1 MLSIPI
7 QHKKTTMLDNDSN
20 ILRELYRN
28 CKDVKEKIRFAA
40 LYAVSRGRS
49 VKDTAEFVDVEEST
63 VYDWINKWILERK
76 VSDKPRSGRPSKI
89 TEKDEKEIRH
99 LIEENDPKKYGI
111 NASSYTTKELQQY
124 FTKYKGKFI
133 DEETFRVH
141 LLRTGAHY
149 VKAQLRYKEGDL
161 KRQIE
166 FAQNLVF
173 LLKNGFFTKILFVD
187 EMSISSSARN
197 GYGWT
202 YNQRLVVD
210 APQSHVERANY
221 FGAVEVTEGTI
232 IETVRKSAKSQSFLH
247 LLHKIEAH
255 YPEDKMLIVM
265 DNGAVHHS
273 WKVGKFFNERGNMKP
288 LFLPPYS
295 PDLNPEEYVH
305 NVLRDKLLN
314 NRNFKSTKQVGF
326 VIDRFVKQ
334 MTAETVRSIAT
345 LIPIETLLSAQ
356 IQL

>member
-1 MLSIPI
+1 MLE
-7 QHKKTTMLDNDSN
+7 NDSN
-20 ILRELYRN
+20 ILGELYRN
-28 CKDVKEKIRFAA
+28 CKDVKEKVRYSA

-49 VKDTAEFVDVEEST
+49 VKDVADFIEVEEST
-63 VYDWINKWILERK
+63 VYDWINKWIFDKNIR
-76 VSDKPRSGRPSKI
+76 DKPRSGRPSKI
-89 TEKDEKEIRH
+89 TKDDEKEIRR
-99 LIEENDPKKYGI
+99 LIDENDPKKYGI
-111 NASSYTTKELQQY
+111 NASSYTTKELQLY
-124 FTKYKGKFI
+124 FAKYKGKFV

-141 LLRTGAHY
+141 LIESGAHY

-187 EMSISSSARN
+187 EMSVSTSARN

-210 APQSHVERANY
+210 APQNHVDRANY

-232 IETVRKSAKSQSFLH
+232 IETVRKSAKAPSFLH
-247 LLHKIEAH
+247 LLHKIERR
-255 YPEDKMLIVM
+255 YPDDKMLIVM

-273 WKVGKFFNERGNMKP
+273 WKVGKFFNERDNMKP

-314 NRNFKSTKQVGF
+314 NRNFKSTKQIGF

-345 LIPIETLLSAQ
+345 LIPIEALLSAQ

>member
-1 MLSIPI
+1 MLE
-7 QHKKTTMLDNDSN
+7 NDSN
-20 ILRELYRN
+20 ILGDLYKN
-28 CKDVKEKIRFAA
+28 CKDSKEKIRYEA
-40 LYAVSRGRS
+40 LYAVSRG
-49 VKDTAEFVDVEEST
+49 KDVRTVAEIIDVEEST
-63 VYDWINKWILERK
+63 IYDWINKWILEKK

-89 TEKDEKEIRH
+89 TEKDEKEIRR
-99 LIEENDPKKYGI
+99 LIDENDPKKYGI
-111 NASSYTTKELQQY
+111 NASSYRTRELQLY
-124 FTKYKGKFI
+124 FAKYRGKFI

-141 LLRTGAHY
+141 LICTGAHY

-173 LLKNGFFTKILFVD
+173 ILKNWSFTKILFLD
-187 EMSISSSARN
+187 EMSVSTSARN

-202 YNQRLVVD
+202 YNQRLVID

-221 FGAVEVTEGTI
+221 FGAVEITEGTI
-232 IETVRKSAKSQSFLH
+232 IETVRKSAKAPSFLH
-247 LLHKIEAH
+247 LLHKIEQR
-255 YPEDKMLIVM
+255 YPDDKILIIM

-273 WKVGKFFNERGNMKP
+273 WRVDRFFNERDNMKQ

-314 NRNFKSTKQVGF
+314 NCNFKSTKQIGL

-334 MTAETVRSIAT
+334 MTAETIRSIAT
-345 LIPIETLLSAQ
+345 LIPLEALLSVQ
-356 IQL
+356 KQL